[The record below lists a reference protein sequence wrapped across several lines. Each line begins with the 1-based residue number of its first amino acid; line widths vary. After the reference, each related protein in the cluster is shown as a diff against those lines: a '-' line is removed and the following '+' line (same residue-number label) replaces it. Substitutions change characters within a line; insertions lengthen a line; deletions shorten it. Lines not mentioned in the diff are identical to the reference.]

1 MSSLHKKRELPA
13 RLRLVPC
20 ELVTR
25 TPAGNTFKPS
35 RMSNIKSQTPRS
47 MKEVVRFLVT
57 DAKANVEAKNEH
69 GSTAL
74 MQASREGMEYA
85 YQEGGVCR
93 SRRYGVCLMM
103 KVDKC
108 SYWFF
113 VLVLAVVV
121 RDLAYVGNV
130 LAVVV
135 CP

>member
-1 MSSLHKKRELPA
+1 
-13 RLRLVPC
+13 
-20 ELVTR
+20 
-25 TPAGNTFKPS
+25 
-35 RMSNIKSQTPRS
+35 MSNIKSQTPRS

-108 SYWFF
+108 SYCFF

>member
-1 MSSLHKKRELPA
+1 M
-13 RLRLVPC
+13 
-20 ELVTR
+20 
-25 TPAGNTFKPS
+25 
-35 RMSNIKSQTPRS
+35 S

-57 DAKANVEAKNEH
+57 DAKANVEAKSEH

-108 SYWFF
+108 SYGFSAF
-113 VLVLAVVV
+113 VLAVV